1 MHFILFHSEK
11 IIAAYKGELPLSHTL
26 RNYTKQHKQLGSK
39 DRKSIAHCV
48 YSWYRCAKFI
58 SNAKSMHFEEQMHI
72 SLWLC
77 KVIPLIHLLPAYLQA
92 TFELSIYEKIKF
104 ASQNNIAI
112 DLATPA
118 NFKSIELS
126 KNISYASW
134 IPSLFEQPL
143 VFIRTLGPTTT
154 CTSLLTAAQINFEVI
169 DTHCIAV
176 NNASA
181 IDQILPKELYVIQDY
196 ASQKTGNFLDPK
208 NGESWLDCCCGAGG
222 KSLLLASKKKQITHH
237 VMDVRASILHNL
249 QDRFRTAKLKAPI
262 PIIVDI
268 TDAMLLKQKLGN
280 LQFDHIICDVP
291 CSGSGTWARTPEQF
305 YFFNSKELSSFNAK
319 QFIIANNSLAYL
331 KEGGT
336 LIYITCSIFQ
346 SENEAIIASL
356 LQHNPKI
363 ICKEMHLINGIEN
376 KADCMFVAVLER
388 PLEF

>member
-11 IIAAYKGELPLSHTL
+11 IISAYKGELPLSHTL

-58 SNAKSMHFEEQMHI
+58 SHTKKISFEEQMFI

-77 KVIPLIHLLPAYLQA
+77 KVAPLVHLLPAYLQA
-92 TFELSIYEKIKF
+92 TFELAIDEKIKF
-104 ASQNNIAI
+104 AAQNDIEINISI
-112 DLATPA
+112 PA
-118 NFKSIELS
+118 NFKAIALS
-126 KNISYASW
+126 DKITYDAW
-134 IPSLFEQPL
+134 LLSLFQQPL
-143 VFIRTLGPTTT
+143 VFIRTTGPIET
-154 CTSLLTAAQINFEVI
+154 CTNLLSQAQIPFEVI

-181 IDQILPKELYVIQDY
+181 IDSILPKDQYVIQDY
-196 ASQKTGNFLDPK
+196 SSQKTGNYFDPK
-208 NGESWLDCCCGAGG
+208 NGESWLDSCCGAGG

-237 VMDVRASILHNL
+237 VMDVRASSIHNL
-249 QDRFRTAKLKAPI
+249 QDRFRNAKLKAPI
-262 PIIVDI
+262 PIIADI
-268 TDAMLLKQKLGN
+268 TDAMLLKQKLATMRFN
-280 LQFDHIICDVP
+280 HIICDVP

-305 YFFNSKELSSFNAK
+305 YFFNTKELSSFNAK

-331 KEGGT
+331 KEGGS
-336 LIYITCSIFQ
+336 LIYITCSIFK
-346 SENEAIIASL
+346 SENEAIIESL

-363 ICKEMHLINGIEN
+363 TCKEMHLINGIEN
-376 KADCMFVAVLER
+376 KADCMFIAVLER

>member
-11 IIAAYKGELPLSHTL
+11 IIATYKGELPLSHTL

-48 YSWYRCAKFI
+48 YSWFRCAKFLGT
-58 SNAKSMHFEEQMHI
+58 SKRMLFEEQMHI

-77 KVIPLIHLLPAYLQA
+77 KVTPLIHLLPAYLQA
-92 TFELSIYEKIKF
+92 TFELGISEKIKF
-104 ASQNNIAI
+104 ASQNSIAI
-112 DLATPA
+112 DLAIPSGFQA
-118 NFKSIELS
+118 IELS
-126 KNISYASW
+126 EKISYASW
-134 IPSLFEQPL
+134 VNSLFEQPL
-143 VFIRTLGPTTT
+143 VFIRSIGPIET
-154 CTSLLTAAQINFEVI
+154 CTSLLKEAQISYEVM
-169 DTHCIAV
+169 DTNCIAV

-181 IDQILPKELYVIQDY
+181 IDSIIPKELYVIQDY
-196 ASQKTGNFLDPK
+196 SSQKTGNYFNPQ

-237 VMDVRASILHNL
+237 VMDVRASSMHNL

-262 PIIVDI
+262 PIIADI
-268 TDAMLLKQKLGN
+268 TDAMLLKQKLSAMS
-280 LQFDHIICDVP
+280 FDHIICDVP

-305 YFFNSKELSSFNAK
+305 YFFNPKELSSFNAK

-336 LIYITCSIFQ
+336 LIYITCSIFK
-346 SENEAIIASL
+346 SENEGIIASL

-363 ICKEMHLINGIEN
+363 ICKEMQLINGIEN